1 MVAKSGFLG
10 YVLIFVQTKME
21 HLCVFVTYRIMP
33 RIHAFLVFFGFGR
46 YKRKFYSGIQS
57 IRLKKGY
64 TYTDKLTRTLKS
76 YANYDIPMMK
86 TFKSQY

>member
-1 MVAKSGFLG
+1 MRVCYIPDNAAN
-10 YVLIFVQTKME
+10 T
-21 HLCVFVTYRIMP
+21 C
-33 RIHAFLVFFGFGR
+33 FLVCFGFGR

-64 TYTDKLTRTLKS
+64 TYTGKLTRTLKS
-76 YANYDIPMMK
+76 YANYGIPMMK